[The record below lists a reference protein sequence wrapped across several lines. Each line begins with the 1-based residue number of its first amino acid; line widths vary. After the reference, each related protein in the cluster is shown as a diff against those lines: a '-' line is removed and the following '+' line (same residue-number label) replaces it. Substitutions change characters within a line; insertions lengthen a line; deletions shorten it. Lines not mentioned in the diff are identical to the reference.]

1 MTPTIDH
8 DQLFRQLLETF
19 FADFIELFA
28 PALAQYLDLSQL
40 TFLPQQYFTD
50 ILDGDR
56 KAIDILVQVPVKPSE
71 MDAQQSVHTIL
82 LHVEN
87 QSTSRSNFAQRV
99 FFYFAEL
106 HREYRLP
113 IYPIALFSF
122 DEPQRAEP
130 NQYKVSL
137 PELDVLTFNFQ
148 SIQLN
153 RLNWRDF
160 LQYHNPVAAALMA
173 KMSIEEEDR
182 PKVKVECLRLLA
194 NLQLDPARNFLIS
207 GFVDTYLRLN
217 QNEEQVFIAEIA
229 KMGTV
234 TEQEQIMELTTSW
247 MERGLEQGLTQGLAQ
262 GLNQGLEQERRSSIS
277 SLMELRYGSIDEPL
291 LAILPALMALTSPEY
306 NRLLLQLS
314 KQELIE
320 HFRSAQN

>member
-1 MTPTIDH
+1 MV
-8 DQLFRQLLETF
+8 
-19 FADFIELFA
+19 
-28 PALAQYLDLSQL
+28 
-40 TFLPQQYFTD
+40 FTD
-50 ILDGDR
+50 ILDGDSFACTFGDR
-56 KAIDILVQVPVKPSE
+56 KAIDILVQVPVKASE
-71 MDAQQSVHTIL
+71 IDAKNPIHTIL
-82 LHVEN
+82 VHVEN

-122 DEPQRAEP
+122 DEPQRSESS
-130 NQYKVSL
+130 QYRVSL

-173 KMSIEEEDR
+173 KMSIKEEDR

-217 QNEEQVFIAEIA
+217 QKEEQVFRTEIA
-229 KMGTV
+229 KIGTV

-247 MERGLEQGLTQGLAQ
+247 MERGLEQGLTQGLEQ
-262 GLNQGLEQERRSSIS
+262 GLTQGLEQGLTQGLEQGLEQERRSNIS
-277 SLMELRYGSIDEPL
+277 TLLEMRYGSIDDQL
-291 LAILPALMALTSPEY
+291 SVILPSLMALTSIEY
-306 NRLLLQLS
+306 TPLIFQFS